1 MRLGPGLE
9 TRRRMLN
16 TTSVKNP
23 AILDKGTH
31 SHGPTYDHYIANPDE
46 AKSALHRNGNLPVS
60 ESNGVHSLQDVPVF
74 ATGPGAHLF
83 GRVMDNTEV
92 FFNFAEVLGLGLDE

>member
-1 MRLGPGLE
+1 
-9 TRRRMLN
+9 
-16 TTSVKNP
+16 
-23 AILDKGTH
+23 GTH

-46 AKSALHRNGNLPVS
+46 AQSALHRNGNLPVS

-83 GRVMDNTEV
+83 GRVMDNTEI
-92 FFNFAEVLGLGLDE
+92 FFNFAEVLGLGFDN